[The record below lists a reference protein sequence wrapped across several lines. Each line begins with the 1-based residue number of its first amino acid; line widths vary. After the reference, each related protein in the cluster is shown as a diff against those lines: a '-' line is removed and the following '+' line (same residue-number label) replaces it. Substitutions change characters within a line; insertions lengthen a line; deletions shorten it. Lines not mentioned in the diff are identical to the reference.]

1 MDRGS
6 EMGVDD
12 LERVSWSDVGITE
25 LLDYDD
31 RPTFI
36 VNVHQERSRN
46 PNHQVIAYRNPA
58 LLSFLERNAQAGL
71 GSQIENADFVDWAAG
86 LSSSPAVENGLPVV
100 VRYGNRDW
108 KSFTIREK
116 WKVVH
121 CNSKDVLSSSSGDWS
136 TISAKPSGPISVPTM
151 PSQIST
157 GRSTA
162 QQGRGGLGR
171 LSSHSSVSSSTSSRS
186 GFDEGRMLKHIDW
199 TQKSLPGLSKYIQ
212 FVRNHDWASTAL
224 GPMANWSSQLRQI
237 VVMIMSDPDP
247 RLVLWGP
254 DLTLIYNEACVPLIG
269 EKHPKSLGGS
279 PTDTFAE
286 IWDHLVGIVNL
297 AMHNGK
303 ATRVPSMALTMDRHG
318 FPEETMWS
326 FCMVP
331 ILGPDGT
338 AIGVLD
344 EFTEAT
350 HLSIA
355 ERRMSTILRVG
366 ENAAAANNLKELWT
380 QVIAALEP
388 NVNDVPYALLYSVSE
403 DRSDES
409 ESSIYSG
416 YSTTSKQCLLEGLI
430 GFTKDHP
437 AATTALDLSND
448 TEDFVIPFQSAWRS
462 GGPFLMQAK
471 TGNLPQV
478 LAASI
483 PGRGFGDTCKEAT
496 VLPIHNLSDNAIIA
510 FLLLGLN
517 PRRPHDEDYR
527 QFILFL
533 HDRLIKSA
541 ASVFLPEEQRRSQAI
556 AEEIAIRHASLSKQL
571 LQRTQEA
578 ERSEA
583 KFTRLAK
590 YAPVGMYLFDPSGS
604 PLYLND
610 AYFELLG
617 IPKEDGYSSFEQNF
631 WRTEV
636 YPDDLPLVEGQ
647 WQYLLDERSPS
658 TFQYRLN
665 RPWKSID
672 NTNGAEMSGPTWIL
686 STAFPEIDE
695 DGSIIAI
702 MGWLTDISSQ
712 KWSERLQAQRL
723 EDALETKRQSENF
736 IDMTSHEMRNPLS
749 AIIQSADGII
759 TALTTPGDKRIVDDI
774 LTLSKLDSNLL
785 VITPDQ
791 VKPIELVQKAL
802 KMYESEL
809 DSTKIQ
815 ARLSIDESYN
825 TLSIDTVAVDPSRL
839 LQVLLNLLTNAIKF
853 TQYQKQR
860 VITIF
865 LSASYN
871 RPSSGPGD
879 VSYIPRRSSRPE
891 RSPTPEWG
899 VGRDLYLQFAVQD
912 TGSGITEEEMKVLFL
927 RFSQASP
934 KTYGKYGGSGL
945 GLFISREL
953 TELQG
958 GQIGVHSVA
967 GQGSTFTFYI
977 KGRRWQPEKVITTEE
992 SDARASDPLYATPL
1006 SPRPGSFRAP
1016 PPHSFRASPSN
1027 LIASTP
1033 PPPPPLPAT
1042 VVPQKLAP
1050 DSLHVLNVE
1059 DNLINQRV
1067 MAQQLRRLGCTVHIA
1082 DHGLE
1087 ALSFLSTTT
1096 FSVTTPATKLT
1107 ADNITGTVPLSVILM
1122 DLEMPVMDGLTCV
1135 RRIWQMEQEGQLN
1148 SQVPVIAVTANARSE
1163 QIAHA
1168 LEQGMDVVVTKPFRI
1183 PDLLPQM
1190 EALVSRVDKDEKSG

>member
-1 MDRGS
+1 MFK
-6 EMGVDD
+6 
-12 LERVSWSDVGITE
+12 
-25 LLDYDD
+25 Y
-31 RPTFI
+31 
-36 VNVHQERSRN
+36 
-46 PNHQVIAYRNPA
+46 
-58 LLSFLERNAQAGL
+58 
-71 GSQIENADFVDWAAG
+71 
-86 LSSSPAVENGLPVV
+86 
-100 VRYGNRDW
+100 
-108 KSFTIREK
+108 
-116 WKVVH
+116 
-121 CNSKDVLSSSSGDWS
+121 
-136 TISAKPSGPISVPTM
+136 
-151 PSQIST
+151 
-157 GRSTA
+157 
-162 QQGRGGLGR
+162 
-171 LSSHSSVSSSTSSRS
+171 
-186 GFDEGRMLKHIDW
+186 IDW
-199 TQKSLPGLSKYIQ
+199 TQKSLPGLSKYLQ

-224 GPMANWSSQLRQI
+224 GPMASWSSQLRQMVFI
-237 VVMIMSDPDP
+237 IMSDPDP
-247 RLVLWGP
+247 RLILWGS

-269 EKHPKSLGGS
+269 EKYPKSLGGS

-286 IWDHLVGIVNL
+286 IWDHIVRIVNL
-297 AMHNGK
+297 AMHKGK
-303 ATRVPSMALTMDRHG
+303 ATRVPSMVLTMDRHG
-318 FPEETMWS
+318 FPEETVWS

-338 AIGVLD
+338 AIGALD
-344 EFTEAT
+344 EFTEVT

-388 NVNDVPYALLYSVSE
+388 NVNDVPFALLYSVYE
-403 DRSDES
+403 DRSNES
-409 ESSIYSG
+409 ESSMYSG

-437 AATTALDLSND
+437 AATTAIDLSND

-462 GGPFLMQAK
+462 GGPVLMQAK

-496 VLPIHNLSDNAIIA
+496 VLPIHNLSDNTIIA

-590 YAPVGMYLFDPSGS
+590 YAPVGMYLFDTSGS

-631 WRTEV
+631 WRNEV
-636 YPDDLPLVEGQ
+636 YSDDLPLVEGQ

-658 TFQYRLN
+658 TIQYRLK
-665 RPWKSID
+665 RPWKSFD

-695 DGSIIAI
+695 DGSVVAI

-759 TALTTPGDKRIVDDI
+759 AALTTPGDVRELIADAVQTIILCAQHQKRIVDDV

-802 KMYESEL
+802 KMYEAEL
-809 DSTKIQ
+809 DSTKVQ
-815 ARLSIDESYN
+815 ARLSIDESY
-825 TLSIDTVAVDPSRL
+825 TELSIDTVPVDSSRL

-865 LSASYN
+865 LSASYT

-879 VSYIPRRSSRPE
+879 VSYIPRRSNRPE
-891 RSPTPEWG
+891 RSLTPEWG
-899 VGRDLYLQFAVQD
+899 VGEDLYLQFAVQD

-958 GQIGVHSVA
+958 GQIGVHSIA

-977 KGRRWQPEKVITTEE
+977 KARRWLPEKVITTEE
-992 SDARASDPLYATPL
+992 SDARASDPLYVAPL
-1006 SPRPGSFRAP
+1006 SPRP
-1016 PPHSFRASPSN
+1016 PHSIQTSPSN

-1033 PPPPPLPAT
+1033 PLPPLPAT
-1042 VVPQKLAP
+1042 VVPQKLAR
-1050 DSLHVLNVE
+1050 DSLHVLIVE
-1059 DNLINQRV
+1059 DNLVNQRV
-1067 MAQQLRRLGCTVHIA
+1067 MAQQLRRLGCTVHVA

-1096 FSVTTPATKLT
+1096 FSVIIPATKPT
-1107 ADNITGTVPLSVILM
+1107 ADNVPGT
-1122 DLEMPVMDGLTCV
+1122 
-1135 RRIWQMEQEGQLN
+1135 
-1148 SQVPVIAVTANARSE
+1148 
-1163 QIAHA
+1163 
-1168 LEQGMDVVVTKPFRI
+1168 
-1183 PDLLPQM
+1183 
-1190 EALVSRVDKDEKSG
+1190 